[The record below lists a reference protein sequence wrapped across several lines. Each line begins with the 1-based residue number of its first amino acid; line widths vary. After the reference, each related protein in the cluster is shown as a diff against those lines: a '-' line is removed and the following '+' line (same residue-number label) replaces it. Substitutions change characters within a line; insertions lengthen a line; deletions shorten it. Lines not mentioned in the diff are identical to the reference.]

1 MIWYFRYV
9 SVAFFIG
16 AIIKFKQKQNKDA
29 LIYLISSMV
38 IMVCTALIPE
48 FMIYPFRG

>member
-9 SVAFFIG
+9 SVAFLIG
-16 AIIKFKQKQNKDA
+16 AIIRFKQKQNKDA
-29 LIYLISSMV
+29 LIYLISSIV
-38 IMVCTALIPE
+38 IMVCTIFIPE